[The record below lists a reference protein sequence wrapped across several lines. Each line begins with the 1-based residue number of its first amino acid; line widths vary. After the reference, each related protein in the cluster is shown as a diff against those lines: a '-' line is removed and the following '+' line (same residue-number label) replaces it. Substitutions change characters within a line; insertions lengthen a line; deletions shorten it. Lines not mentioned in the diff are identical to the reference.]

1 MGGIFS
7 FSIASKIESCEVIDE
22 CQCQKSPKKSKERKS
37 TPKKDKPEN
46 IVLKN
51 TC

>member
-7 FSIASKIESCEVIDE
+7 INSKIESCETIDE
-22 CQCQKSPKKSKERKS
+22 CYCDKKSEKKKAKEMKS

-46 IVLKN
+46 VVLKS

>member
-7 FSIASKIESCEVIDE
+7 INSKIESCEVIDE